1 MSLILNIDT
10 ATGIAYI
17 SLSKSGVILDSVIN
31 TDQKEHG
38 SFLQPAI
45 EKLLK
50 INSIAIKSV
59 DAIAIST
66 GPGSYTGLR
75 VGMASAKGICF
86 ALQKPLISIS
96 SLEIIACA
104 AILENSD
111 NNDLSN
117 LLICPMI
124 YARRMEVFTAL
135 YTQNL
140 EIILEPQAMIID
152 SNSFENHFL
161 MNKIL
166 FVGNGAKKWEPI
178 CKNENAL
185 FTDNPNNLLAMN
197 RLSFKKYGNK
207 DFSNL
212 AYSEPSYLKEFFDSS
227 KQP

>member
-1 MSLILNIDT
+1 MID
-10 ATGIAYI
+10 
-17 SLSKSGVILDSVIN
+17 
-31 TDQKEHG
+31 
-38 SFLQPAI
+38 
-45 EKLLK
+45 
-50 INSIAIKSV
+50 
-59 DAIAIST
+59 
-66 GPGSYTGLR
+66 
-75 VGMASAKGICF
+75 
-86 ALQKPLISIS
+86 
-96 SLEIIACA
+96 
-104 AILENSD
+104 
-111 NNDLSN
+111 
-117 LLICPMI
+117 
-124 YARRMEVFTAL
+124 ARRMEVFTAL

-212 AYSEPSYLKEFFDSS
+212 AYSEPSYLKEFFDTS

>member
-10 ATGIAYI
+10 ATDIAHI
-17 SLSKSGVILDSVIN
+17 SVSKSGVILDSVIN
-31 TDQKEHG
+31 SDQKEHG

-86 ALQKPLISIS
+86 ALQKPIISIN

-111 NNDLSN
+111 NYDISN

-124 YARRMEVFTAL
+124 DARRMEVFTAL
-135 YTQNL
+135 YSQNL
-140 EIILEPQAMIID
+140 ELKLEPQAIIFD

-166 FVGNGAKKWEPI
+166 FV
-178 CKNENAL
+178 
-185 FTDNPNNLLAMN
+185 
-197 RLSFKKYGNK
+197 
-207 DFSNL
+207 
-212 AYSEPSYLKEFFDSS
+212 
-227 KQP
+227 

>member
-10 ATGIAYI
+10 ATDIAHI

-45 EKLLK
+45 EKLFK

-86 ALQKPLISIS
+86 ALQKPLISIN

-124 YARRMEVFTAL
+124 DARRMEVFTAL

-161 MNKIL
+161 VNKIL
-166 FVGNGAKKWEPI
+166 FVGNGAKKWEPT

>member
-10 ATGIAYI
+10 ATDIAHI

-50 INSIAIKSV
+50 TNSTAIESI

-86 ALQKPLISIS
+86 ALQKPLIAIN
-96 SLEIIACA
+96 SLEIIAFA

-111 NNDLSN
+111 KNDLSN
-117 LLICPMI
+117 SLICPMI
-124 YARRMEVFTAL
+124 DARRMEVFTAL
-135 YTQNL
+135 YTQKL
-140 EIILEPQAMIID
+140 EKILEPQAMIID
-152 SNSFENHFL
+152 PNSFENDFL
-161 MNKIL
+161 SHKIL
-166 FVGNGAKKWEPI
+166 FVGNGAKKWEII

-185 FTDNPNNLLAMN
+185 FTQNSNNLLAMN
-197 RLSFKKYGNK
+197 KLSFKKYEKK
-207 DFSNL
+207 DFSDL
-212 AYSEPSYLKEFFDSS
+212 AYIEPSYLKEFFDTS

>member
-1 MSLILNIDT
+1 LFC
-10 ATGIAYI
+10 IA
-17 SLSKSGVILDSVIN
+17 
-31 TDQKEHG
+31 
-38 SFLQPAI
+38 
-45 EKLLK
+45 
-50 INSIAIKSV
+50 
-59 DAIAIST
+59 
-66 GPGSYTGLR
+66 
-75 VGMASAKGICF
+75 
-86 ALQKPLISIS
+86 KPLISIN

-111 NNDLSN
+111 NYYLSN

-124 YARRMEVFTAL
+124 DARRMEVFTAL

-161 MNKIL
+161 MKKIL

-212 AYSEPSYLKEFFDSS
+212 AYSEPSYLKEFFDTS

>member
-10 ATGIAYI
+10 ATDIAHI

-45 EKLLK
+45 EKVLK
-50 INSIAIKSV
+50 INSIAIESI

-86 ALQKPLISIS
+86 ALQKPLISIN

-111 NNDLSN
+111 NYDLSN

-124 YARRMEVFTAL
+124 DARRMEVFTAL
-135 YTQNL
+135 YSQNL

-166 FVGNGAKKWEPI
+166 FFGNGAKKWEPI

-212 AYSEPSYLKEFFDSS
+212 AYSEPSYLKEFFDTS

>member
-10 ATGIAYI
+10 ATDIAHI

-45 EKLLK
+45 ERLLK
-50 INSIAIKSV
+50 TNSIAIESL
-59 DAIAIST
+59 DAIAISS

-86 ALQKPLISIS
+86 ALKKPLLSIN

-104 AILENSD
+104 AILENGD
-111 NNDLSN
+111 NNDHIDS
-117 LLICPMI
+117 LICPMI
-124 YARRMEVFTAL
+124 DARRMEVFTAL
-135 YTQNL
+135 YTRKL

-161 MNKIL
+161 VNKIL
-166 FVGNGAKKWEPI
+166 FVGNGAKKWEII

-185 FTDNPNNLLAMN
+185 FAENSNNLLAMN
-197 RLSFKKYGNK
+197 RLSFKKYENK

-212 AYSEPSYLKEFFDSS
+212 AYSEPSYLKEFFDTS
-227 KQP
+227 KLP